1 MEFLER
7 PDAQLIIGVAAAA
20 VAVGVTAYFYFS
32 SKRSKVCLNPEEF
45 RTFKLVKRTHLSHS
59 VARFRFELP
68 TPTSVLGLP
77 IGQHISCRKLQ
88 AFLDMHVTVG
98 VVMFLVL
105 EKVLNLVSK
114 LEEKDKAI
122 TTFMLSPE
130 QFAEVKRNEVE
141 QGSEK
146 Q

>member
-32 SKRSKVCLNPEEF
+32 SKKSKVCLNPEEF
-45 RTFKLVKRTHLSHS
+45 RTFKLVKRTHLAIVWRDSDLNFQRPLLCWDYPLDNIL
-59 VARFRFELP
+59 VAG
-68 TPTSVLGLP
+68 S
-77 IGQHISCRKLQ
+77 
-88 AFLDMHVTVG
+88 
-98 VVMFLVL
+98 

>member
-1 MEFLER
+1 MTR
-7 PDAQLIIGVAAAA
+7 DH
-20 VAVGVTAYFYFS
+20 FS
-32 SKRSKVCLNPEEF
+32 IWLYSLF
-45 RTFKLVKRTHLSHS
+45 
-59 VARFRFELP
+59 
-68 TPTSVLGLP
+68 
-77 IGQHISCRKLQ
+77 
-88 AFLDMHVTVG
+88 TVG
-98 VVMFLVL
+98 YACYCRSRDVFSTSNFCRLLNVNWVIYIQ